1 MECNPATLTAE
12 KLAAYRKAGINRL
25 SMGVQSMEPSVL
37 SIMGRAHGPED
48 VISNFRLARE
58 AGFDNINLDVMFGV
72 PGQDMEIW
80 KDTVHKVLA
89 LEPEHLSFYS
99 LELAEGTEFYRRL
112 AGGLLKETAPE
123 ADREMYHWILEELD
137 QAGYEHYEISNA
149 AKAGRQCRH
158 NLKYWNLEDYLGLGA
173 AAHSFIVDKRFSNAE
188 NVHRYIEALQE
199 KRLPV
204 DWHQENTWEDS
215 LTDYIFTALRKT
227 KGIGKKDFEGR
238 FGREFWNVFA
248 DRKAE
253 FETYVAAGDAAEDEE
268 AVWITRKGMDIASEI
283 IALFL

>member
-1 MECNPATLTAE
+1 
-12 KLAAYRKAGINRL
+12 
-25 SMGVQSMEPSVL
+25 MEPSVL

-48 VISNFRLARE
+48 VISNVKLARE

-112 AGGLLKETAPE
+112 ASGQLKETAPE
-123 ADREMYHWILEELD
+123 KDREMYHWMLETLD
-137 QAGYEHYEISNA
+137 SCGYEHYEISNA
-149 AKAGRQCRH
+149 AKPGRRCHH

-173 AAHSFIVDKRFSNAE
+173 AAHSFIADKRFSNPEDVSKYVDSWQTGNPA
-188 NVHRYIEALQE
+188 
-199 KRLPV
+199 V

-227 KGIGKKDFEGR
+227 EGIGKKDFAER
-238 FGREFWNVFA
+238 FGREFWDVFA
-248 DRKAE
+248 DRRAE
-253 FETYVAAGDAAEDEE
+253 LEEYMAAGDAAEDID
-268 AVWITRKGMDIASEI
+268 AVRITRKGMDIASEL